1 MIFLPHPCHQG
12 KKTTGYTEGKVHLK
26 VGENI

>member
-1 MIFLPHPCHQG
+1 MIFLPHPRHQG